1 MLRKSLLVIMAV
13 VVSYGLTAL
22 AAYILYACS
31 ERLSERH
38 MSLLVQFVINPTI
51 AVLIGALVGLLSRDH
66 PIATSI
72 VGLTPWTIML
82 LASPYKPNSGS
93 GWASWF
99 FPVLVYLP
107 LAPIAASLAW
117 RHRRKVS
124 NKSGLLT

>member
-13 VVSYGLTAL
+13 VLSYGLTAL

-72 VGLTPWTIML
+72 VGFAPWTIML
-82 LASPYKPNSGS
+82 IAIPYKAYSAS
-93 GWASWF
+93 GWAGWLV
-99 FPVLVYLP
+99 PLVYLP

-117 RHRRKVS
+117 RRRRNPS
-124 NKSGLLT
+124 NKSDQLT